1 MNTLE
6 FRKLPQLSYPVNEAS
21 NTLSTNISFLG
32 RDTKKLMLTSSR
44 ASEGKSF
51 ASLSLARVLPEKYHG
66 LVDTDLRRSMMVS
79 TYGVKFPQDS
89 KKYGLSHYLAGI
101 AEQDEVLYKTNVAG
115 MDFVPVGRELLNPL
129 PLLSSNR
136 FQALLDRLAEAH
148 DYVIVDAAPVGVVI
162 DAAEIAKYC
171 DGILLVVSYN
181 QVHRQELI
189 DAKAQLEHSGCP
201 SLGTILNLV
210 DYDGFTS
217 KKYYYKSHYSN
228 YYKAYEK
235 GADEKGAD
243 EKGAD
248 EKKKG

>member
-6 FRKLPQLSYPVNEAS
+6 FRKLPQLSYPVNEAF

-32 RDTKKLMLTSSR
+32 RDTKKLMLTSSH

-51 ASLSLARVLPEKYHG
+51 TSLSLARKLAERGKRVV
-66 LVDTDLRRSMMVS
+66 LVDTDLRRSMIVS

-101 AEQDEVLYKTNVAG
+101 AEQHEVLYKTNVAG

-129 PLLSSNR
+129 PLLVSNR
-136 FQALLDRLAEAH
+136 FQALLDRLAEAY

-171 DGILLVVSYN
+171 DGILLVVNYN

-189 DAKAQLEHSGCP
+189 EAKAQLEHSDCP
-201 SLGTILNLV
+201 ILGTILNQV
-210 DYDGFTS
+210 DYDGFTN

-243 EKGAD
+243 EK
-248 EKKKG
+248 KKG

>member
-6 FRKLPQLSYPVNEAS
+6 FRKLPQASYPVNEAF

-32 RDTKKLMLTSSR
+32 RDTKKLMLTSSH

-51 ASLSLARVLPEKYHG
+51 TSLSLARKLAERGKRVV
-66 LVDTDLRRSMMVS
+66 LVDTDLRRSRIVS

-129 PLLSSNR
+129 PLLVSNR
-136 FQALLDRLAEAH
+136 FQALLDRLAEAY

-189 DAKAQLEHSGCP
+189 EAKAQLEHSGCP
-201 SLGTILNLV
+201 ILGTILNQV

-243 EKGAD
+243 EK
-248 EKKKG
+248 KKG

>member
-6 FRKLPQLSYPVNEAS
+6 FRKLPQASYPVNEAF

-32 RDTKKLMLTSSR
+32 RDTKKLMLTSSH

-51 ASLSLARVLPEKYHG
+51 TSLSLARKLAERGKRVV
-66 LVDTDLRRSMMVS
+66 LVDTDLRRSMIVS

-129 PLLSSNR
+129 PLLVSNR
-136 FQALLDRLAEAH
+136 FQALLDRLAEAY

-171 DGILLVVSYN
+171 DGILLVVNYN

-189 DAKAQLEHSGCP
+189 EAKAQLEHSDCP
-201 SLGTILNLV
+201 ILGTILNQV
-210 DYDGFTS
+210 DYDGFAN
-217 KKYYYKSHYSN
+217 KKYYYKSHYSD

-235 GADEKGAD
+235 GADEK
-243 EKGAD
+243 
-248 EKKKG
+248 KKG

>member
-6 FRKLPQLSYPVNEAS
+6 FRKLPQASYPVNEAF

-32 RDTKKLMLTSSR
+32 RDTKKLMLTSSH

-51 ASLSLARVLPEKYHG
+51 TSLSLARKLAERGKRIV
-66 LVDTDLRRSMMVS
+66 LVDTDLRRSRIVS

-129 PLLSSNR
+129 PLLVSNR
-136 FQALLDRLAEAH
+136 FQALLDRLAEAY

-171 DGILLVVSYN
+171 DGILLVVNYN

-189 DAKAQLEHSGCP
+189 EAKAQLEHSDCP
-201 SLGTILNLV
+201 ILGTILNQV
-210 DYDGFTS
+210 DYDGFAN
-217 KKYYYKSHYSN
+217 KKYYYKSHYSD

-235 GADEKGAD
+235 GADEK
-243 EKGAD
+243 
-248 EKKKG
+248 KKG

>member
-6 FRKLPQLSYPVNEAS
+6 FRKLPQPSYPVNEAF

-32 RDTKKLMLTSSR
+32 RDTKKLMLTSSH

-51 ASLSLARVLPEKYHG
+51 TSLSLARKLAERGKRVV
-66 LVDTDLRRSMMVS
+66 LVDTDLRRSMIVS

-101 AEQDEVLYKTNVAG
+101 AEQGEVLYKTNVAG

-129 PLLSSNR
+129 PLLVSNR
-136 FQALLDRLAEAH
+136 FQALLDRLAEAY

-171 DGILLVVSYN
+171 DGILLVVNYN

-189 DAKAQLEHSGCP
+189 EAKAQLEHSDCP
-201 SLGTILNLV
+201 ILGTILNQV
-210 DYDGFTS
+210 DYDGFAN
-217 KKYYYKSHYSN
+217 KKYYYKSHYSD

-235 GADEKGAD
+235 GADEK
-243 EKGAD
+243 
-248 EKKKG
+248 KKG

>member
-6 FRKLPQLSYPVNEAS
+6 FRKLPQASYPVNEAF

-32 RDTKKLMLTSSR
+32 RDTKKLMLTSSH

-51 ASLSLARVLPEKYHG
+51 TSLSLARKLAERGKRVV
-66 LVDTDLRRSMMVS
+66 LVDTDLRRSMIVS

-129 PLLSSNR
+129 PLLVSNR
-136 FQALLDRLAEAH
+136 FQALLDHLAEAY

-171 DGILLVVSYN
+171 DGILLVVNYN

-189 DAKAQLEHSGCP
+189 EAKAQLEHSDCP
-201 SLGTILNLV
+201 ILGTILNQV
-210 DYDGFTS
+210 DYDGFAN

-235 GADEKGAD
+235 GADEK
-243 EKGAD
+243 
-248 EKKKG
+248 KKG

>member
-6 FRKLPQLSYPVNEAS
+6 FRKLPQLSYPVNEAF

-32 RDTKKLMLTSSR
+32 RDTKKLMLTSSH

-51 ASLSLARVLPEKYHG
+51 TSLSLARKLAERG
-66 LVDTDLRRSMMVS
+66 ERIALVDTDLRRSRIVS

-136 FQALLDRLAEAH
+136 FQALLDRLAEAY

-171 DGILLVVSYN
+171 DGILLVVNYN

-189 DAKAQLEHSGCP
+189 DAKAQLENSGCP
-201 SLGTILNLV
+201 ILGTILNQV
-210 DYDGFTS
+210 DYDGFTN
-217 KKYYYKSHYSN
+217 KKYYYKSHYYS

-243 EKGAD
+243 EK
-248 EKKKG
+248 KKG